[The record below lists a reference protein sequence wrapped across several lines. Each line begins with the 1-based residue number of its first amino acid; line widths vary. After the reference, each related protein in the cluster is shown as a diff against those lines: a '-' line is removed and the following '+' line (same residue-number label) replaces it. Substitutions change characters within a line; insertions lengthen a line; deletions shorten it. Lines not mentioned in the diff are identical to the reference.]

1 MIWQLKWVS
10 KRFRLS
16 DMTVRFAQE
25 KDFERVNELRRQD
38 DLHTE
43 GRPDIFKPG
52 FPSELRDCI
61 IGKTVIVAESGENI
75 IGYCVVSPDHK
86 KETLF
91 QYGRDFLEVDENGV
105 DPDCRRQGAGS
116 AMMDFIEAY
125 AKEKGYSRIE
135 LNMWAFNE
143 EALAFYEAA
152 GFSTYRRYLEKSI

>member
-1 MIWQLKWVS
+1 MI
-10 KRFRLS
+10 
-16 DMTVRFAQE
+16 VRFAQE
-25 KDFERVNELRRQD
+25 KDFERVNEIRRQVN

-43 GRPDIFKPG
+43 GRHDIFKPG
-52 FPSELRDCI
+52 FSDELSSCI
-61 IGKTVIVAESGENI
+61 KGKTVAVAEAGCNI
-75 IGYCVVSPDHK
+75 IGYCVVSPVRK

-91 QYGRDFLEVDENGV
+91 QYGRDFLEVDEIGV

-116 AMMDFIEAY
+116 AMMHFIEAY

>member
-1 MIWQLKWVS
+1 
-10 KRFRLS
+10 
-16 DMTVRFAQE
+16 MTVRFAQE
-25 KDFERVNELRRQD
+25 KDFERVNELRRQVN

-52 FPSELRDCI
+52 FPDELRDCI

-75 IGYCVVSPDHK
+75 IGYCVVSPVHK

-91 QYGRDFLEVDENGV
+91 QYGREFLEIDEIGV

-116 AMMDFIEAY
+116 AMMHFIESY